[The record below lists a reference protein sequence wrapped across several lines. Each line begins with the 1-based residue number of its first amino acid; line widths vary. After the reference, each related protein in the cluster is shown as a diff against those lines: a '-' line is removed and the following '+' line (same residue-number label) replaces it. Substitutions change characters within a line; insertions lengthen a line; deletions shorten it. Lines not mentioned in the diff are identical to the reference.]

1 MCILYYYNNTV
12 AKDMDNR
19 GNMLLQIDHHS
30 GVPIYRQVIE
40 QVRRQIMAGQLPAG
54 QQLMSVRDLAG
65 QLKVNPMTISKAYTM
80 LEMEGLLE
88 RRRGV
93 GLFIA
98 KVRKDQKSQ
107 TKTKLLEQVL
117 SRAVATAIQLDI
129 PEEQVHELTERL
141 FEKHGAKARS
151 DENEQ
156 P

>member
-1 MCILYYYNNTV
+1 MRILYYYNNTV
-12 AKDMDNR
+12 AWGSENP
-19 GNMLLQIDHHS
+19 GNMLLQIDYHS

-88 RRRGV
+88 RKRGV

-98 KVRKDQKSQ
+98 RVRKDLKSQ
-107 TKTKLLEQVL
+107 TKIRLLEQVL
-117 SRAVATAIQLDI
+117 SRAVATAIQLNI
-129 PEEQVHELTERL
+129 PEEEVHELTERL
-141 FEKHGAKARS
+141 FEKHSAKLRS
-151 DENEQ
+151 DENE
-156 P
+156 